1 MTIAIYNNNIIIII
15 PISLLFFASACLLA
29 VEMRLSISEL
39 VMFDTVCMHDIKT
52 YTRYRKCHTIIIMH
66 ACYADFILIHL

>member
-39 VMFDTVCMHDIKT
+39 VMFDTVCMISKHTLVIVVLHDN
-52 YTRYRKCHTIIIMH
+52 MH
-66 ACYADFILIHL
+66 ADFILIHL

>member
-1 MTIAIYNNNIIIII
+1 MCMHMCDTIKVQEWMTIAIYNNNIIIII

-39 VMFDTVCMHDIKT
+39 VMLDTV
-52 YTRYRKCHTIIIMH
+52 
-66 ACYADFILIHL
+66 A